1 MEQKKEG
8 KVWLVGTGPSDA
20 ELLTL
25 KAKRVLEQAEVVVY
39 DRLVGESILLMIPET
54 AEKIDAGKRS
64 GNHTMPQEQMNELLL
79 KKAQEGKRVVRLKG
93 GDPFLFGRGGE
104 ELELLAKHNIPFE
117 VVPGVTSAI
126 SVPAYNGI
134 PVTHRDYA
142 SSVHIITGHKKK
154 DEPLNLDFATLAK
167 LEGTLVFLM
176 GVSALADICQGL
188 CTGGKA
194 KETPA
199 ALLSRGT
206 TAKQKRIVS
215 TLEKLPEEVKK
226 NPLETPA
233 IIVVGEVCG
242 LAEDFNWY
250 EKLTLFGKKII
261 VTRPR
266 ERSRVLAE
274 RLRSLGAEVLE
285 LPTIEIHPNERFAD
299 ESIAV
304 DECAA
309 TEKDMQQNTVNT
321 EIQNGINKTDMH
333 TVRKLSQALED
344 NYQYVIFTSP
354 SGVNCFFDQ
363 LKKEKIDIRRFAG
376 AKIAA
381 LGAGTA
387 KELQLHGIFADLVP
401 EVYDAAHLG
410 ICIGEDCE
418 DGDNI
423 LIPRVRNGSQELI
436 REIQKRKKVTI
447 ADLPI
452 YDTIEKEQKWVN
464 VPKLVEEGCMVVFTS
479 ASTVRGFVKNVPD
492 TDLSHVK
499 GICIGKQTAQEAK
512 KAGIS
517 CVIAKSATLEDLLQ
531 TVLDCSSQ
539 SD

>member
-8 KVWLVGTGPSDA
+8 KVWLVGAGPSDA

-39 DRLVGESILLMIPET
+39 DRLVGESILLMMPEA

-79 KKAQEGKRVVRLKG
+79 KKAQEGKCVVRLKG

-154 DEPLNLDFATLAK
+154 DEPLNLDFTTLAK

-176 GVSALADICQGL
+176 GVSALTDICQGL
-188 CTGGKA
+188 CNGGKA

-206 TAKQKRIVS
+206 TAKQRRIVS

-226 NPLETPA
+226 NPMETPA
-233 IIVVGEVCG
+233 VIVVGEVCG
-242 LAEDFNWY
+242 LSDEFNWY

-266 ERSRVLAE
+266 ERSRALAE

-285 LPTIEIHPNERFAD
+285 LPSIRTVALD
-299 ESIAV
+299 EQTELWQAFDRMDTYQWIA
-304 DECAA
+304 
-309 TEKDMQQNTVNT
+309 
-321 EIQNGINKTDMH
+321 
-333 TVRKLSQALED
+333 
-344 NYQYVIFTSP
+344 FTSP
-354 SGVNCFFDQ
+354 TGAEIFFEE
-363 LKKEKIDIRRFAG
+363 LKNAHKDIRSLAG
-376 AKIAA
+376 VHIAA
-381 LGAGTA
+381 IGQGTA
-387 KELQLHGIFADLVP
+387 KVLEERGILVDLIPEIYDGDSLGEALAAKLTGGEKVLLPRAGKGNENLVKILKTHGARVDDIATYDT
-401 EVYDAAHLG
+401 VYEKSRL
-410 ICIGEDCE
+410 INIGEEIRTGSIDC
-418 DGDNI
+418 
-423 LIPRVRNGSQELI
+423 
-436 REIQKRKKVTI
+436 
-447 ADLPI
+447 
-452 YDTIEKEQKWVN
+452 
-464 VPKLVEEGCMVVFTS
+464 VVFTS
-479 ASTVRGFVKNVPD
+479 ASTVKGFVESTGLADYSGV
-492 TDLSHVK
+492 VAA
-499 GICIGKQTAQEAK
+499 CIGKQT
-512 KAGIS
+512 KAAADAYGMQTY
-517 CVIAKSATLEDLLQ
+517 VAEKATIEDLIDL
-531 TVLDCSSQ
+531 VVKIKNK
-539 SD
+539 

>member
-8 KVWLVGTGPSDA
+8 KVWLVGAGPSDA

-104 ELELLAKHNIPFE
+104 ELELLAKHHIPFE

-333 TVRKLSQALED
+333 NVRRLSQALED

-387 KELQLHGIFADLVP
+387 KELQLHGVFADLVP

-512 KAGIS
+512 KSGIS

-531 TVLDCSSQ
+531 TVLNCSSQ